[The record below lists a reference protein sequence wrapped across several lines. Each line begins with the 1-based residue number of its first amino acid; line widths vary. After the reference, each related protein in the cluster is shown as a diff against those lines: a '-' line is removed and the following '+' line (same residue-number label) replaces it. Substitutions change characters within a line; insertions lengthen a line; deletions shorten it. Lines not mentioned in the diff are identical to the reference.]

1 MRDTPLYE
9 GEGGERNSIG
19 RRQKWSKK
27 VGRKE
32 RPGEGENVGRKEK
45 KKCSELGEVDDGVI
59 L

>member
-9 GEGGERNSIG
+9 GGGGGGERNSIR

-32 RPGEGENVGRKEK
+32 RPGEGENVGRKE
-45 KKCSELGEVDDGVI
+45 SWERWMMG
-59 L
+59 